1 MRKKERV
8 YREILHRFY
17 ELGVFRL
24 GLREIASSCRVS
36 PGLASHTL
44 KPLQQMGAIRMYR
57 RWFEVV
63 DAWKILLF
71 WCNVRRLWADVVYL
85 NRVELP
91 VEKIEGIVPPKA
103 VFTAYTGFKHR
114 FGYVP
119 ADYGEVVVY
128 GVAEEFEERF
138 GEARHTEHPN
148 LIVLKIDEHL
158 LKFTKTPLAQIY
170 VDLWNLGTWYARE
183 FIAKLEKHLQQLTA
197 TGSSRGILA

>member
-17 ELGVFRL
+17 EVGVYRL
-24 GLREIASSCRVS
+24 RLREIASSCGVS
-36 PGLASHTL
+36 VGLVSHAL
-44 KPLQQMGAIRMYR
+44 KPLQQMGAIQMYTR
-57 RWFEVV
+57 GFEVL

-85 NRVELP
+85 NRVDMP

-103 VFTAYTGFKHR
+103 SFTAYTGFKHR

-138 GEARHTEHPN
+138 GEAQYTERPN

-158 LKFTKTPLAQIY
+158 LKFSKIPLAQIY

-183 FIAKLEKHLQQLTA
+183 FIAKLEKHLQQTPV
-197 TGSSRGILA
+197 GGGNDGILA